1 MISDRVI
8 RRLAFIAGGSAL
20 ACMGVLAAGSYG
32 LGAPET
38 GLTAERIDTPLNPT
52 TSGAPSYAPANP
64 VDCTDP
70 NNAVNCPGSVDSPMV
85 NGTAQPGS
93 PYRD

>member
-1 MISDRVI
+1 MSSDRVI
-8 RRLAFIAGGSAL
+8 RRLAIVAGGSAL
-20 ACMGVLAAGSYG
+20 ACMAVLAAGSYG
-32 LGAPET
+32 LMAAES
-38 GLTAERIDTPLNPT
+38 GLSAERIDAPLNPT
-52 TSGAPSYAPANP
+52 TSVAPSYAPANP

-85 NGTAQPGS
+85 NGTAEPGS